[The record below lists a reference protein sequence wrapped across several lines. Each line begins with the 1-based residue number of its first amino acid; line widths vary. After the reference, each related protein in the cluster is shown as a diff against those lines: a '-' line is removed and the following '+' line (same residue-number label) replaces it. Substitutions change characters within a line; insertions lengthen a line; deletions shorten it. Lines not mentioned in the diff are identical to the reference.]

1 MNVLTKTTLS
11 QIAEAVS
18 QIDGVREDIKK
29 EFHDM
34 IVDGL
39 GGGKIKKGE
48 NMTFE
53 WKGSEI
59 TVTARGKLIGK
70 MNDKA
75 LASGVL
81 DLYLGPKSVSP
92 SLLQNLGCK

>member
-1 MNVLTKTTLS
+1 
-11 QIAEAVS
+11 
-18 QIDGVREDIKK
+18 
-29 EFHDM
+29 M

-70 MNDKA
+70 MNDEA

-81 DLYLGPKSVSP
+81 DLYLGSKSVSP